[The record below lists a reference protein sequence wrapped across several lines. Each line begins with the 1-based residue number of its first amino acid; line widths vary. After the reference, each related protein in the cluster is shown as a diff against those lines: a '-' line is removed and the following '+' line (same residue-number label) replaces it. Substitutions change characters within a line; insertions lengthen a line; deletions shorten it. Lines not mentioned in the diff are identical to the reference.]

1 MGLTVLGTSGI
12 QAYLPRELGQQ
23 SAAPNQKIVSTVA
36 GLPGGLMYATQVDQD
51 IACRTVG
58 RCAYGAPLDRE
69 VMDLVPRNRQ
79 DGMTL
84 EEAYAAPTTP
94 LAQDLGRRFLLI
106 PLA

>member
-1 MGLTVLGTSGI
+1 MREILDRIFGRYNPQVAPWVLQYSERPAFRHT
-12 QAYLPRELGQQ
+12 
-23 SAAPNQKIVSTVA
+23 
-36 GLPGGLMYATQVDQD
+36 
-51 IACRTVG
+51 CRTVG